1 MLSIRAA
8 SVEDV
13 SLLFEMIRELADS
26 EQALDKLTITQADL
40 MRDGFGAESRF
51 RALVANWEEKAAGYA
66 LFFDC
71 YSSWR
76 GRQLFLEDLFVRS
89 EFRGKG
95 IATSLMA
102 QVARIAAA
110 KGCRAVRWEVL
121 DWNKPALNL
130 YASLGAILL
139 NEYRIVL
146 LKDDALNKLAAEAD
160 RDHLRPGPS

>member
-13 SLLFEMIRELADS
+13 PLLFEMIRELADF
-26 EQALDKLTITQADL
+26 EQSLDKLTTTPDDL
-40 MRDGFGAESRF
+40 ERDGFGPKPRF
-51 RALVANWEEKAAGYA
+51 RALVANWEGKPAGYA

-76 GRQLFLEDLFVRS
+76 GPQLFLDDLFVRS

-95 IATSLMA
+95 IATSLMSR
-102 QVARIAAA
+102 VAKIAATEN
-110 KGCRAVRWEVL
+110 CRAVRCEVL

-130 YASLGAILL
+130 YASVGAIFL

-146 LKDDALNKLAAEAD
+146 LKDDALSKLAARTD
-160 RDHLRPGPS
+160 RDYMRSDPS